1 MTTATL
7 KENAKQILAKT
18 YWMSLVAYI
27 IQSTIV
33 GAVTGTISSLT
44 TGFTI
49 FAEIGTIF
57 SFSEGN
63 PGLSPLYFGGYTLGS
78 ILGTVLNI
86 AITIFG
92 ANVLSVGLNL
102 FLINS
107 RNTLKPELMDLFKP
121 FNKKTYM
128 NTVVVMLMQQL
139 YIFLWSLLFIVPGII
154 KALEYFMVPFIAA
167 ENPSISYQRALEI
180 SSNTMNGEKGFLFE
194 LYLSFIGWVLLAVFC
209 TCGFGAIFLIPYMQA
224 TFTEYYM
231 YLKVKALTTGL
242 ATSEDFGGMV
252 SSEASAP
259 AAATV

>member
-33 GAVTGTISSLT
+33 GAVTGMISSLT

-57 SFSEGN
+57 SFSGGN
-63 PGLSPLYFGGYTLGS
+63 PVLSPLYFGGYTLGW

-92 ANVLSVGLNL
+92 ANILSVGLNL

-107 RNTLKPELMDLFKP
+107 RNNLKPELMDLFKP

-139 YIFLWSLLFIVPGII
+139 YIFLWSLPSSPQRTLLSVISVPWRS
-154 KALEYFMVPFIAA
+154 AA
-167 ENPSISYQRALEI
+167 
-180 SSNTMNGEKGFLFE
+180 
-194 LYLSFIGWVLLAVFC
+194 
-209 TCGFGAIFLIPYMQA
+209 IP
-224 TFTEYYM
+224 
-231 YLKVKALTTGL
+231 
-242 ATSEDFGGMV
+242 
-252 SSEASAP
+252 
-259 AAATV
+259 